1 MLFSI
6 AEADTYKLFR
16 KLAKN
21 IGILIPVSGPG
32 MRFTLSEEIIKFLV
46 MSLVGAGQKITFDR
60 FLDLMYEHFGMVV
73 SQAHYRRA
81 ADDGAVPEN
90 ENVMFLNAN
99 KNAFAQ
105 KLKDCGFLRDLSD
118 ATAIVENPYEKEE
131 V

>member
-1 MLFSI
+1 
-6 AEADTYKLFR
+6 
-16 KLAKN
+16 
-21 IGILIPVSGPG
+21 
-32 MRFTLSEEIIKFLV
+32 
-46 MSLVGAGQKITFDR
+46 
-60 FLDLMYEHFGMVV
+60 MVV
-73 SQAHYRRA
+73 SQEHYRRA